1 MKPFDEM
8 TTDERK
14 QLGAALC
21 GQLSSAKIAGDAS
34 GIDYS
39 KNLENAAK
47 YSVSKQSPA
56 PGAYSPYIDKT
67 VERAGRVRTSL
78 LTGADPRPSVMPNT
92 RLDVTLAKVIRKLD
106 DHYWEKKRIGLKYKM
121 MTGSMVDYGTA
132 GLIPL
137 MTYADG
143 KHDVDVIMVSLEEL
157 TFGDWTQWDVS
168 LQPFW
173 SRRIVMRIDKAKR
186 QFLKFAEEILPASG
200 VSDTI
205 GGLDKVWA
213 DYWQASGSAAVKD
226 PITHSEDGK
235 QAWLSGNVV
244 VDEYWTKRMDEDGN
258 DIVVLGYIINNRVV
272 QYGDTDYPDYPL
284 CLFRNYMRDGS
295 VLGKSETEIA
305 KDVSDVRTEIIQF
318 LLLQNSAFAKKIVEY
333 NRDSGL
339 TKIDIDAMLNDNV
352 AVVGTDAE
360 FFGKAIEIH
369 EGANQLNQSQVQLYG
384 LFGEAGDQETQ
395 TTKWLEG
402 TVPTN
407 SGNPAAQTQ
416 FMTQAGMQPIK
427 TQATLMQLDGLY
439 RFEWLMIWHYQQH
452 LTAEMQIR
460 IVGETDEDGNPLF
473 ITLNQDVP
481 KAALM
486 KALAQ
491 ASQAIEN
498 ETGEMVELG
507 DNEYDPKDLLLQY
520 AMITKR
526 VPNYDRLEVYRLND
540 IQNARVDISVG
551 DGMLALEE
559 EMQARAIM
567 ALDSVG
573 LALPEEPRK
582 MLAKLPTDPE
592 TMAKL
597 PRTQQID
604 VLNAQKQMLAQQAQI
619 LQQQQQIA
627 DQQAQASQPMQG
639 TAPMQGTPPMAGTP
653 PMQGGMV

>member
-1 MKPFDEM
+1 MKPFDDM
-8 TTDERK
+8 TPDERK
-14 QLGAALC
+14 LLGAALC
-21 GQLSSAKIAGDAS
+21 SQLSNAKIAGDAS

-39 KNLENAAK
+39 RNLENAAK
-47 YSVSKQSPA
+47 YSVSKQSSA

-121 MTGSMVDYGTA
+121 MTGSMVDFSTA

-143 KHDVDVIMVSLEEL
+143 KHDVDVIMVSLKEL

-173 SRRIVMRIDKAKR
+173 SRRIVMRMDKANR
-186 QFLKFAEEILPASG
+186 QFPKFAEEILPATG
-200 VSDTI
+200 VSDNI

-244 VDEYWTKRMDEDGN
+244 VDEYWTKIIGEDGE
-258 DIVVLGYIINNRVV
+258 DIVVLAYLINNRVV
-272 QYGDTDYPDYPL
+272 QYGETDYPDYPL

-318 LLLQNSAFAKKIVEY
+318 LLLQNSAFAKKIIEY
-333 NRDSGL
+333 NRQSGM

-360 FFGKAIEIH
+360 YFGQAIKIH

-407 SGNPAAQTQ
+407 SGTPAAQTQ
-416 FMTQAGMQPIK
+416 YMTQAGMQPIK

-486 KALAQ
+486 DALAK
-491 ASQAIEN
+491 AAKIIET
-498 ETGEMVELG
+498 ESDELIELDG
-507 DNEYDPKDLLLQY
+507 NEYEPKDLLLQY
-520 AMITKR
+520 AMIKKR
-526 VPNYDRLEVYRLND
+526 IPNYDRLEVYRLND
-540 IQNARVDISVG
+540 IQSARVDISVG

-567 ALDSVG
+567 ALDQVG

-627 DQQAQASQPMQG
+627 DAQAQAQPQAPQG
-639 TAPMQGTPPMAGTP
+639 AGM
-653 PMQGGMV
+653 PMQGGMPQ